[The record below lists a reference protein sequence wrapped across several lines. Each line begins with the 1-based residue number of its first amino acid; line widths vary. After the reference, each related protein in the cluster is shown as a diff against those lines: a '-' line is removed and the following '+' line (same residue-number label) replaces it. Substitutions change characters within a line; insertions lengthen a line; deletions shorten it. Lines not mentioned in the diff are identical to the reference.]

1 MEDDQFFHDRPDH
14 PEVFLFRLVLSSV
27 DDRDG
32 GLVRLHIVAREDLFL
47 KRLIQ
52 GLQQF
57 YRLLEPSV
65 QRAFRKAFQP
75 EMPVLPYLTVERDVV
90 FILLKQYLGKQAGIS
105 DALVN
110 RHQRHGGNL
119 HSFLSSRRKHGAV
132 LECIFGTDDFLDV
145 KHPRLVFDDFCYLF
159 AYSTV

>member
-1 MEDDQFFHDRPDH
+1 
-14 PEVFLFRLVLSSV
+14 VLSSV

-32 GLVRLHIVAREDLFL
+32 GLVRLHIVARENLFL

-90 FILLKQYLGKQAGIS
+90 FIFLKQYLGKQAGIS

-119 HSFLSSRRKHGAV
+119 HPFLSPGWKLRVVYER
-132 LECIFGTDDFLDV
+132 IFGADDFLDV
-145 KHPRLVFDDFCYLF
+145 KHSRLVFDKRGYLF
-159 AYSTV
+159 TYLAV